1 MKPILAFAA
10 VALALAATPARAEPA
25 NAPAVMVENPNLLTG
40 LDRVAIGS
48 FTVDVVDR
56 LEADTQIAGIE
67 LVAGLPSNIV
77 VTLTGVDA
85 SSYPALVE
93 AMYDRFVGELQAQG
107 VSVLPRDDLAV
118 SPDFA
123 TLDSPPPRDEKSPA
137 GTGRYITAHGL
148 PIYLV
153 DETTLFPKIQ
163 FQGFGHKAERDPYI
177 SWTTSMG
184 AGFAA
189 LGYQHQRDLA
199 RKLGVPV
206 LNVRI
211 TMLGGQA
218 HIDRSFW
225 RSGAS
230 AKTDAAMSFAPLYN
244 RVLVVRA
251 DGPMARVALGQPI
264 VTAKLG
270 ELVNVTSGAGRA
282 AEAGLNTAIA
292 ASRVMGAFVPGGG
305 LIGSMH
311 YQKHV
316 AYEVRSDQQ
325 TFETAVGQGFGEV
338 SATLVHALVPT
349 PIAPAQIAQV
359 QAEVAPEAVASAAP
373 APAP

>member
-1 MKPILAFAA
+1 MKRVLAPAAFALG
-10 VALALAATPARAEPA
+10 LALAAPAAVRAEPA
-25 NAPAVMVENPNLLTG
+25 EAPAVMVENPKLLDG
-40 LDRVAIGS
+40 LTRVAIGS

-56 LEADTQIAGIE
+56 LEADTRIAGIE

-77 VTLTGVDA
+77 VTLTGVDQA
-85 SSYPALVE
+85 SYPALVE
-93 AMYDRFVGELQAQG
+93 AMYDRFVADLQAQG
-107 VSVLPRDDLAV
+107 VTVVPRADLAA

-163 FQGFGHKAERDPYI
+163 FQGFGRKAERDPYI
-177 SWTTSMG
+177 SWSTSFG

-189 LGYQHQRDLA
+189 MGYQHQRDLA
-199 RKLGVPV
+199 RKLDAPV
-206 LNVRI
+206 INVRI
-211 TMLGGQA
+211 TLLGGQA
-218 HIDRSFW
+218 RIDKSFW

-244 RVLVVRA
+244 RILVVRA
-251 DGPMARVALGQPI
+251 DGPMARVALGRP
-264 VTAKLG
+264 VTTGKLG
-270 ELVNVTSGAGRA
+270 DLVNVTSGAGRA
-282 AEAGLNTAIA
+282 AEVGLNTAIA

-311 YQKHV
+311 YQNHV
-316 AYEVRSDQQ
+316 AYEIRSDQQ
-325 TFETAVGQGFGEV
+325 TFEAAVGQGFGEV

-349 PIAPAQIAQV
+349 PIAPA
-359 QAEVAPEAVASAAP
+359 APEAVASAAP
-373 APAP
+373 APVPAP